1 MKNIILALIF
11 INAISIN
18 AQENLVWH
26 TDMKK
31 AIEISKSENKPL
43 FLFFRSEER
52 RVGKEC

>member
-1 MKNIILALIF
+1 MKNIILVLIF

-43 FLFFRSEER
+43 FLFFTGSDWC
-52 RVGKEC
+52 GW